1 MVIHLSLLHKAM
13 ASHVH
18 FSYEETSSGDILKIT
33 LMLMLTYTLLEFTS
47 LNILKIMFNA
57 I

>member
-13 ASHVH
+13 DSHVH
-18 FSYEETSSGDILKIT
+18 FSYEETSSGDIT